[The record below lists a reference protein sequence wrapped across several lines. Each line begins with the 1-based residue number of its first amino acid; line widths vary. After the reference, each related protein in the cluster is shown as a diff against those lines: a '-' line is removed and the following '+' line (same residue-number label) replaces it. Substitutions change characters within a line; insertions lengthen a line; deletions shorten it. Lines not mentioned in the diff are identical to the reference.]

1 MAFNKVALAFDSF
14 DTRADVGFKSSVLN
28 DVIFLL
34 PALKQPMKDLLNEV
48 SLKKAAEGRKDT
60 MWINSEKYP
69 QIADIDLVSF
79 FMVDIHRSLLK
90 WIQRQYKPSKLSSW
104 TNSSRVCFV

>member
-1 MAFNKVALAFDSF
+1 MAFNKVALAFNSF

-28 DVIFLL
+28 DIIFSLSV
-34 PALKQPMKDLLNEV
+34 LKQPMKDLINEV

-60 MWINSEKYP
+60 MWINPEKYP

-79 FMVDIHRSLLK
+79 CSTYIETCSHGSKGNTNCRS
-90 WIQRQYKPSKLSSW
+90 
-104 TNSSRVCFV
+104 

>member
-28 DVIFLL
+28 DIIFSLSV
-34 PALKQPMKDLLNEV
+34 LKQPMKDLINEV

-60 MWINSEKYP
+60 MWINPEKYP

-79 FMVDIHRSLLK
+79 CSTYTETCSHGSKGNTNCRS
-90 WIQRQYKPSKLSSW
+90 
-104 TNSSRVCFV
+104 